1 MGRLQALDS
10 ASSGITQLSS
20 HYCKR
25 VRLLGISRSRYA
37 PYAQATLRLSRDQ
50 APSESSSVSSLEA
63 KLRLSRDQAS
73 SEPRSGALRV
83 ELGQQPRGE
92 ASTQPRSGALRVELG
107 QQPRGEASLAA
118 RVAHPKHL
126 CPDETVARRRDGV
139 EGAPRRLEVSRGAEG
154 A

>member
-92 ASTQPRSGALRVELG
+92 AS
-107 QQPRGEASLAA
+107 LAA